1 MTKAQHEIGKLD
13 RTRTEERRERE
24 SQGEWERQRVGEQT
38 ACARGREEEGDR
50 QELK

>member
-13 RTRTEERRERE
+13 RTRTEERREGE
-24 SQGEWERQRVGEQT
+24 SGGVGTAERVGEQT

>member
-24 SQGEWERQRVGEQT
+24 SQGEWERQRGWESRLR
-38 ACARGREEEGDR
+38 ARGREEGDR